1 MLHESNEDPM
11 WDFVVACR
19 IFGCGMGDLLVVV
32 CGIFWWHAGPLVVAW
47 GIF

>member
-1 MLHESNEDPM
+1 MGSFSFGV

-32 CGIFWWHAGPLVVAW
+32 CGIFVVVVP
-47 GIF
+47 GL